1 MPSSLAAG
9 DASKL
14 PGEVPAWRARGGR
27 PRVNALVRQRLE
39 QCAAS
44 GAPVRVAL
52 VGAGRFGTSVAAQV
66 GQVRG
71 LRLVAVADPNAT
83 NGAEALRA
91 AGWSDDQMARAD
103 SVPEASQRG
112 AAGAAVLAPR
122 AADLAAL
129 PIDVVVEATGQPEIG
144 ARTALDAIRLGRH
157 VVMVTVEAD
166 VTCGWALAREAR
178 RQGVVYSL
186 TAGDQP
192 GSIMELYDWALTV
205 GLEVVAAGRG
215 TRRYP
220 ADRAGVP
227 DEAFAR
233 YGYGDELVQ
242 RRRLN
247 PQMYN
252 AFRDGTKAQI
262 EMCAVANLTG
272 LPPDV
277 RGMHEPSTTLPELP
291 RLFALEEDG
300 GLLSKTGVVDLA
312 NAVAP
317 DGTTLLANNI
327 EIGVWLVVTSRQPLV
342 REDLGFYGL
351 PTDPSRQRAVL
362 HRPFHLCG
370 LETPWTIAQAVL
382 LGAATG
388 TPLERPTAEVLAV
401 AKRDLGPGDVLDGAG
416 GANVSGLV
424 DSAGVLTRDQLLPL
438 GLAYGVAVDRPV
450 RAGEPIPSA
459 AVRMSPDSLLAQL
472 RGA

>member
-1 MPSSLAAG
+1 M
-9 DASKL
+9 
-14 PGEVPAWRARGGR
+14 
-27 PRVNALVRQRLE
+27 NALVRRKLE
-39 QCAAS
+39 DAAAT
-44 GAPVRVAL
+44 GRPVSVAL

-71 LRLVAVADPNAT
+71 MRLVAVADPNAVS
-83 NGAEALRA
+83 GAEALRA
-91 AGWSDDQMARAD
+91 AGWAGDQIARTD
-103 SVPEASQRG
+103 SAAEAARRAS
-112 AAGAAVLAPR
+112 AGSAVLAPS
-122 AADLAAL
+122 ADVLASM
-129 PIDVVVEATGQPEIG
+129 PIDVVVEATGHPEIG
-144 ARTALDAIRLGRH
+144 ARTAWEAIQLGRH

-192 GSIMELYDWALTV
+192 GSIMELYDWATAV

-220 ADRAGVP
+220 TDRAGVP
-227 DEAFAR
+227 AEAFAR
-233 YGYGDELVQ
+233 YGYGDDLVQ

-262 EMCAVANLTG
+262 EMCAVANMTG

-277 RGMHEPSTTLPELP
+277 RGMHEPSAALDDLP

-300 GLLSKTGVVDLA
+300 GLLGQTGVVDLA

-317 DGTTLLANNI
+317 DGTTILNGNI
-327 EIGVWLVVTSRQPLV
+327 EIGVWLVVTSRQRLV

-351 PTDPSRQRAVL
+351 RMDPSGTRGAL
-362 HRPFHLCG
+362 YRPYHLCG
-370 LETPWTIAQAVL
+370 VETPWTIAQAAL

-401 AKRDLGPGDVLDGAG
+401 AKCDLGPGDILDGAG
-416 GANVSGLV
+416 GANVSGLI
-424 DSAGVLTRDQLLPL
+424 DRAGVLAREQLLPL
-438 GLAYGVAVDRPV
+438 GLAYGVAVDRPI
-450 RAGEPIPSA
+450 RAGEPIPAA
-459 AVRMSPDSLLAQL
+459 AVRVPADSLVAQL
-472 RGA
+472 RSS